1 MKSLFLMFV
10 VLISIGALAEQNA
23 SKTSNG
29 KGSLQSE
36 LDAKKASGKAPDDIK
51 SIMATAS
58 ETLKKSGIID
68 KAVKKGDQMLDFTL
82 PNARGGDLKLSE
94 ALKKGPVILT
104 FYRGGWCPYCNLQ
117 LRAYQKRLEDFRK
130 AGATLIAVSPE
141 SSESGDTTID
151 KNELKF
157 DVLSDAGNKIARQYG
172 LVFKLP
178 QDLIGIYKKF
188 GIDLEKNQN
197 NGEWELPI
205 PATYVIAPDGKIVYS
220 FLNVDYVK
228 RAEPEDI
235 IAVLKSI

>member
-1 MKSLFLMFV
+1 
-10 VLISIGALAEQNA
+10 
-23 SKTSNG
+23 
-29 KGSLQSE
+29 
-36 LDAKKASGKAPDDIK
+36 
-51 SIMATAS
+51 
-58 ETLKKSGIID
+58 
-68 KAVKKGDQMLDFTL
+68 
-82 PNARGGDLKLSE
+82 
-94 ALKKGPVILT
+94 
-104 FYRGGWCPYCNLQ
+104 
-117 LRAYQKRLEDFRK
+117 
-130 AGATLIAVSPE
+130 VSPE
-141 SSESGDTTID
+141 SSDSGDTTID